1 MQAFFL
7 LKCTYKRSSMINRYI
22 KQSNSMLKISRAIH
36 CSTKICRYPKICI
49 VCEYDNISLE
59 FCTTDPVFED
69 AENLLLHLQIFLC
82 PLN

>member
-1 MQAFFL
+1 MLVKGCVCQG
-7 LKCTYKRSSMINRYI
+7 II

-49 VCEYDNISLE
+49 ECEYDNISLE